1 MTSNWTFATLQ
12 CAATA
17 NDITN
22 VNITPQ
28 CIAFTNLITAP
39 YVIDWCKEG
48 IPSLCVGYI
57 LLNNHRDH
65 EKWEKVPLIPPWGEI
80 KLDSVMHKI
89 LSTCRAHLDAEVH
102 CIDWEHSSVPGIIQ
116 SVKHTISFMIIQT
129 NKKKKKTPPKSV
141 QCYGMCIFHLS
152 YIIIYRNVCPP
163 LLSSI
168 KNLQDIFKT
177 WSSL

>member
-65 EKWEKVPLIPPWGEI
+65 EKWEKVPHIPPWGEI

-89 LSTCRAHLDAEVH
+89 LGTCMAHLDAEVH
-102 CIDWEHSSVPGIIQ
+102 CIDWAHSSVPEIIQ

-129 NKKKKKTPPKSV
+129 NKKKTPPKSV